1 MKKKKYITP
10 NVEIISTE
18 MQQNLLAGSGIKS
31 SMDSDESEW
40 EVVDNSD
47 PSLSGRSATGLS
59 KSYNSDWETEW

>member
-10 NVEIISTE
+10 NVEIVPTE

-31 SMDSDESEW
+31 SMDSDESGW

-59 KSYNSDWETEW
+59 KSYNSDWETE

>member
-18 MQQNLLAGSGIKS
+18 MQQNLLAGSVDS

-47 PSLSGRSATGLS
+47 PSLSGRSATGAS
-59 KSYNSDWETEW
+59 KSYNSDFETGW

>member
-18 MQQNLLAGSGIKS
+18 MQQNLLAGSGVKS
-31 SMDSDESEW
+31 SMDSDNSDW

-59 KSYNSDWETEW
+59 KSFNSDFETGW

>member
-10 NVEIISTE
+10 NVEIVPTE

>member
-18 MQQNLLAGSGIKS
+18 MQQNLLAGSGVKS
-31 SMDSDESEW
+31 SMDSVDSDW

-47 PSLSGRSATGLS
+47 PSLSGRSATGAS
-59 KSYNSDWETEW
+59 KSYNSDFETGW

>member
-59 KSYNSDWETEW
+59 KSYNSDWETE

>member
-31 SMDSDESEW
+31 SMDSVDSDW

-47 PSLSGRSATGLS
+47 PSVSGRNATGLS
-59 KSYNSDWETEW
+59 KSFNSDWETGW

>member
-1 MKKKKYITP
+1 MKKKKYFTP
-10 NVEIISTE
+10 NVEIVSTE

-47 PSLSGRSATGLS
+47 PSVSGRNATSSS
-59 KSYNSDWETEW
+59 KSFNSDWEIEW

>member
-59 KSYNSDWETEW
+59 KSYNSDWETER

>member
-18 MQQNLLAGSGIKS
+18 MQQNLLAGSVDS

-59 KSYNSDWETEW
+59 KSYNSDWETER

>member
-10 NVEIISTE
+10 NVEIVSTE

-59 KSYNSDWETEW
+59 KSYNSDWETER